1 MMRTVVTPRKPGV
14 ATQRSATSVV
24 LPEPHHTGL
33 MSSMERRVLSP
44 MRLRSKWRARQG
56 EQAVRMLNRPVSVEP
71 KL

>member
-1 MMRTVVTPRKPGV
+1 
-14 ATQRSATSVV
+14 
-24 LPEPHHTGL
+24 
-33 MSSMERRVLSP
+33 MERRVLSP